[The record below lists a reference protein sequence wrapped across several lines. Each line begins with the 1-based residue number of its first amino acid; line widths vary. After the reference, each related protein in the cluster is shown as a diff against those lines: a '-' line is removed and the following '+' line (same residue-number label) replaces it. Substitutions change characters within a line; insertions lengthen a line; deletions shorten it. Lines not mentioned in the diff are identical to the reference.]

1 MNRLHSATSPDSPGL
16 SGPDSRSTESP
27 VVRALFCSDLDRTLI
42 YSAAALMLD
51 GADRDAPSLQV
62 AEILEGRPQSYL
74 TNAASDLLAQIA
86 EAGAFVPVTTRT
98 VAQYRRIRFH
108 GPRPKYAVTT
118 NGARILVDGVP
129 DQEWSDRLG
138 SRVANESAP
147 LAEISAYVLLP
158 VHSEWM
164 LRLRDAEELFLYAM
178 VERKNLPAETLADL
192 TEWCASRNWTV
203 SLQGRK
209 LYFIPNMIGKE
220 FAVAEVAR
228 RMGGPRVVAAGD
240 SLLDKNFL
248 GTAFAAIRPSHGEL
262 EETGFEAEGLTVTKK
277 RGVLAGEEIVKAA
290 HGMVF
295 GNA

>member
-1 MNRLHSATSPDSPGL
+1 MSLLYSGASPDSAGL
-16 SGPDSRSTESP
+16 AGPLSPSTELP
-27 VVRALFCSDLDRTLI
+27 VARALFCSDLDRTLI

-51 GADRDAPSLQV
+51 GADHDAPSLQV

-74 TNAASDLLAQIA
+74 TNAASGLLTQIA

-118 NGARILVDGVP
+118 NGAQILVDGVP
-129 DQEWSDRLG
+129 DQEWSDSLG
-138 SRVANESAP
+138 HRVANESAP
-147 LAEISAYVLLP
+147 LEEISAYVLLP
-158 VHSEWM
+158 IHSEWM
-164 LRLRDAEELFLYAM
+164 LRLRDAEGLFLYAM
-178 VERKNLPAETLADL
+178 VERENLPAETLTYL
-192 TEWCASRNWTV
+192 TAWCASRNWTV

-209 LYFIPNMIGKE
+209 LYFIPSLIGKE

-262 EETGFEAEGLTVTKK
+262 EESGFEAKGLTVTKK
-277 RGVLAGEEIVKAA
+277 RGVLAGEEIVRAA

-295 GNA
+295 GDS